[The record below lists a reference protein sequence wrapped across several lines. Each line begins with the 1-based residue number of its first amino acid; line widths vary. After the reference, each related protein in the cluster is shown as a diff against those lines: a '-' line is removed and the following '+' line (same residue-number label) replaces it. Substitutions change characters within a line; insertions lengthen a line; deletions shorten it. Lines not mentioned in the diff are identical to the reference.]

1 MTKQTEAQRL
11 AAALDG
17 HDGALWVN
25 EAAAEL
31 RRLESEIQSMDRLM
45 RASVPPH
52 WKSCKSPV
60 GAVQSYIAELEA
72 ANAELLE
79 SLKKI
84 SAIELQMYGPDWA
97 EIQSAQD
104 VANEAIKKHG
114 GQS

>member
-11 AAALDG
+11 AKELLFLPHTADWLICRQS
-17 HDGALWVN
+17 
-25 EAAAEL
+25 AAEL
-31 RRLESEIQSMDRLM
+31 LR
-45 RASVPPH
+45 
-52 WKSCKSPV
+52 
-60 GAVQSYIAELEA
+60 LEA

-79 SLKKI
+79 ALKKI

-104 VANEAIKKHG
+104 VANDAIKKHG